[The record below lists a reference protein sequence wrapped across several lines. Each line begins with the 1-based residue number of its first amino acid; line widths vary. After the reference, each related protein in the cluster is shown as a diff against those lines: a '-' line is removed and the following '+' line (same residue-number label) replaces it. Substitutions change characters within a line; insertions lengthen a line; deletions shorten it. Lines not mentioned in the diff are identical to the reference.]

1 MRMPKLSARLRILL
15 ITYSMTIGLCA
26 CGSGSDNLPVDAPVA
41 DTYGEPS
48 QSSAVPSSADTNIS
62 SADASSPETE
72 AVTDAEPLRDATP
85 VCLVPRADGTATAS
99 NDVAVIDYSHMSDG
113 YVCANYTGTCPK
125 VKLRITGPDTVVY
138 TYDLHGGGYETFPL
152 SSGDGY
158 YDVTIYENISGTNY
172 ATCLYADLDVQITD
186 AFSPFLYPNQY
197 VNFTADS
204 KVVAKGQEL
213 AEGASSDLEVI
224 TRIIH
229 ILEDQLDCR
238 LFLREPRGLKLTE
251 EGKRLY
257 AHVAIACQHLLDAEA
272 ELCRDKNVCSGT
284 IELGVTET
292 ALHLFLLQNLHDFQ
306 TGYPEIKIR
315 IQNNTT
321 PEILKSLQNGR
332 LDLAVVTTPFELH
345 DALACEDL
353 LTFREVPAGGPDYAA
368 LSDRPMT
375 LKEFRLHS
383 IIGLGYGTASYEYY
397 RKVFIE
403 QHLDYEPA
411 MEVATADLVIPL
423 LQNNL
428 GVGFVPEPLAAPFFE
443 NDSLVPLTLNVPLP
457 SREVKMLWDKSRSQS
472 RATATFCSYLRERC
486 QRNLPILDPE
496 NESVAGN

>member
-1 MRMPKLSARLRILL
+1 MDISFEYYKIF
-15 ITYSMTIGLCA
+15 YY
-26 CGSGSDNLPVDAPVA
+26 VA
-41 DTYGEPS
+41 
-48 QSSAVPSSADTNIS
+48 
-62 SADASSPETE
+62 
-72 AVTDAEPLRDATP
+72 
-85 VCLVPRADGTATAS
+85 
-99 NDVAVIDYSHMSDG
+99 
-113 YVCANYTGTCPK
+113 K
-125 VKLRITGPDTVVY
+125 
-138 TYDLHGGGYETFPL
+138 
-152 SSGDGY
+152 
-158 YDVTIYENISGTNY
+158 YENITKAAMVLKSS
-172 ATCLYADLDVQITD
+172 Q
-186 AFSPFLYPNQY
+186 PN
-197 VNFTADS
+197 V
-204 KVVAKGQEL
+204 
-213 AEGASSDLEVI
+213 

-486 QRNLPILDPE
+486 QRNLPIQTRGNDFRQHGQRDFPGRAGKLHHQGNFRELAGKGHNLHADRGPLPWAVGKLQPE
-496 NESVAGN
+496 HPAAGPGADDTQRAGYHAGR

>member
-1 MRMPKLSARLRILL
+1 MTGLFIFWRISW
-15 ITYSMTIGLCA
+15 TAVYF
-26 CGSGSDNLPVDAPVA
+26 SGNP
-41 DTYGEPS
+41 G
-48 QSSAVPSSADTNIS
+48 
-62 SADASSPETE
+62 TE
-72 AVTDAEPLRDATP
+72 ANR
-85 VCLVPRADGTATAS
+85 R
-99 NDVAVIDYSHMSDG
+99 
-113 YVCANYTGTCPK
+113 
-125 VKLRITGPDTVVY
+125 
-138 TYDLHGGGYETFPL
+138 
-152 SSGDGY
+152 
-158 YDVTIYENISGTNY
+158 
-172 ATCLYADLDVQITD
+172 
-186 AFSPFLYPNQY
+186 
-197 VNFTADS
+197 
-204 KVVAKGQEL
+204 
-213 AEGASSDLEVI
+213 
-224 TRIIH
+224 
-229 ILEDQLDCR
+229 
-238 LFLREPRGLKLTE
+238 
-251 EGKRLY
+251 GKRLY

-272 ELCRDKNVCSGT
+272 ELCRDKTCSGT

-292 ALHLFLLQNLHDFQ
+292 A
-306 TGYPEIKIR
+306 
-315 IQNNTT
+315 
-321 PEILKSLQNGR
+321 LQNGR

-486 QRNLPILDPE
+486 QRNLPILDPVDRTPFHCH
-496 NESVAGN
+496 NIKSADR

>member
-1 MRMPKLSARLRILL
+1 MDISFEYYKIF
-15 ITYSMTIGLCA
+15 YY
-26 CGSGSDNLPVDAPVA
+26 VA
-41 DTYGEPS
+41 
-48 QSSAVPSSADTNIS
+48 
-62 SADASSPETE
+62 
-72 AVTDAEPLRDATP
+72 
-85 VCLVPRADGTATAS
+85 
-99 NDVAVIDYSHMSDG
+99 
-113 YVCANYTGTCPK
+113 K
-125 VKLRITGPDTVVY
+125 
-138 TYDLHGGGYETFPL
+138 
-152 SSGDGY
+152 
-158 YDVTIYENISGTNY
+158 YENITKAAMVLKSS
-172 ATCLYADLDVQITD
+172 Q
-186 AFSPFLYPNQY
+186 PN
-197 VNFTADS
+197 V
-204 KVVAKGQEL
+204 
-213 AEGASSDLEVI
+213 

-272 ELCRDKNVCSGT
+272 ELCRNKNVCSGT

-428 GVGFVPEPLAAPFFE
+428 GVASCRSLWQLPFLKTTVSF
-443 NDSLVPLTLNVPLP
+443 
-457 SREVKMLWDKSRSQS
+457 R
-472 RATATFCSYLRERC
+472 
-486 QRNLPILDPE
+486 
-496 NESVAGN
+496 

>member
-1 MRMPKLSARLRILL
+1 MVISFEYYKIF
-15 ITYSMTIGLCA
+15 YY
-26 CGSGSDNLPVDAPVA
+26 VA
-41 DTYGEPS
+41 
-48 QSSAVPSSADTNIS
+48 
-62 SADASSPETE
+62 
-72 AVTDAEPLRDATP
+72 
-85 VCLVPRADGTATAS
+85 
-99 NDVAVIDYSHMSDG
+99 
-113 YVCANYTGTCPK
+113 K
-125 VKLRITGPDTVVY
+125 
-138 TYDLHGGGYETFPL
+138 
-152 SSGDGY
+152 
-158 YDVTIYENISGTNY
+158 YENITKAAMVLKSS
-172 ATCLYADLDVQITD
+172 Q
-186 AFSPFLYPNQY
+186 PN
-197 VNFTADS
+197 V
-204 KVVAKGQEL
+204 
-213 AEGASSDLEVI
+213 

-238 LFLREPRGLKLTE
+238 LFLREPRGLRLTE

-397 RKVFIE
+397 RKLFIE

-486 QRNLPILDPE
+486 QRNLPILDPVDRTPFHCH
-496 NESVAGN
+496 NIKSADR

>member
-1 MRMPKLSARLRILL
+1 MDISFEYYKIF
-15 ITYSMTIGLCA
+15 YY
-26 CGSGSDNLPVDAPVA
+26 VA
-41 DTYGEPS
+41 
-48 QSSAVPSSADTNIS
+48 
-62 SADASSPETE
+62 
-72 AVTDAEPLRDATP
+72 
-85 VCLVPRADGTATAS
+85 
-99 NDVAVIDYSHMSDG
+99 
-113 YVCANYTGTCPK
+113 K
-125 VKLRITGPDTVVY
+125 
-138 TYDLHGGGYETFPL
+138 
-152 SSGDGY
+152 
-158 YDVTIYENISGTNY
+158 YENITKAAMVLKSS
-172 ATCLYADLDVQITD
+172 Q
-186 AFSPFLYPNQY
+186 PN
-197 VNFTADS
+197 V
-204 KVVAKGQEL
+204 
-213 AEGASSDLEVI
+213 

-272 ELCRDKNVCSGT
+272 ELCRNKNVCSGT

-443 NDSLVPLTLNVPLP
+443 NDSLVPLTFNVPLP

-486 QRNLPILDPE
+486 QRNLPIQDPE
-496 NESVAGN
+496 NESVADN

>member
-1 MRMPKLSARLRILL
+1 MRKPN
-15 ITYSMTIGLCA
+15 CA
-26 CGSGSDNLPVDAPVA
+26 
-41 DTYGEPS
+41 
-48 QSSAVPSSADTNIS
+48 
-62 SADASSPETE
+62 
-72 AVTDAEPLRDATP
+72 
-85 VCLVPRADGTATAS
+85 GT
-99 NDVAVIDYSHMSDG
+99 
-113 YVCANYTGTCPK
+113 
-125 VKLRITGPDTVVY
+125 
-138 TYDLHGGGYETFPL
+138 
-152 SSGDGY
+152 
-158 YDVTIYENISGTNY
+158 
-172 ATCLYADLDVQITD
+172 
-186 AFSPFLYPNQY
+186 
-197 VNFTADS
+197 
-204 KVVAKGQEL
+204 
-213 AEGASSDLEVI
+213 
-224 TRIIH
+224 
-229 ILEDQLDCR
+229 
-238 LFLREPRGLKLTE
+238 
-251 EGKRLY
+251 
-257 AHVAIACQHLLDAEA
+257 
-272 ELCRDKNVCSGT
+272 SGT

>member
-1 MRMPKLSARLRILL
+1 MDISFEYYKIF
-15 ITYSMTIGLCA
+15 YY
-26 CGSGSDNLPVDAPVA
+26 VA
-41 DTYGEPS
+41 
-48 QSSAVPSSADTNIS
+48 
-62 SADASSPETE
+62 
-72 AVTDAEPLRDATP
+72 
-85 VCLVPRADGTATAS
+85 
-99 NDVAVIDYSHMSDG
+99 
-113 YVCANYTGTCPK
+113 K
-125 VKLRITGPDTVVY
+125 
-138 TYDLHGGGYETFPL
+138 
-152 SSGDGY
+152 
-158 YDVTIYENISGTNY
+158 YENITKAAMVLKSS
-172 ATCLYADLDVQITD
+172 Q
-186 AFSPFLYPNQY
+186 PN
-197 VNFTADS
+197 V
-204 KVVAKGQEL
+204 
-213 AEGASSDLEVI
+213 

-486 QRNLPILDPE
+486 QRNLPIQDPE
-496 NESVAGN
+496 NESVADNYIIFQEDKKLKNPFKNFTKKEWILWTLASLENPAYIPVVVNFTIFFFNDMYGFISWRRREILMDL